1 MSPASGSR
9 SGGSRSG
16 GSRSGGS
23 PAGGSPAGGSPAG
36 SSPAGSSAARPVL
49 ELRDVQAGYGSTT
62 VLRGVS
68 IAVPPSSIV
77 ALLGANGAGK
87 TTVMRVASGLVAA
100 TGGQVLVDG
109 GDVTA
114 CSPQDRTRRGL
125 CLIPE
130 GRGIF
135 RSLTVRENL
144 ELFRPSR
151 ASGGGLEGVIDVFPV
166 LGQRIG
172 QVAGTMSGGEQQML
186 ALSRAFL
193 ASPRVVMVD
202 EVSLGLAPKMVDQI
216 FEVLTGLAR
225 RGVCL
230 LVVEQYVRRALEL
243 ADHVY
248 LLSRGEVVL
257 SGSTGDVTYHDV
269 VNAYLA

>member
-1 MSPASGSR
+1 MNPASAPGS
-9 SGGSRSG
+9 
-16 GSRSGGS
+16 
-23 PAGGSPAGGSPAG
+23 GGSPAG
-36 SSPAGSSAARPVL
+36 SSPATPVL
-49 ELRDVQAGYGSTT
+49 ELRDVQAGYGSAT

-87 TTVMRVASGLVAA
+87 TTVMRVASGLART
-100 TGGQVLVDG
+100 TGGQVLIDG

-151 ASGGGLEGVIDVFPV
+151 PSRTAATSLEGVIDVFPV

>member
-1 MSPASGSR
+1 MNPASDSR
-9 SGGSRSG
+9 SGDSRSG
-16 GSRSGGS
+16 DSRSGGS
-23 PAGGSPAGGSPAG
+23 PAGGSPAT
-36 SSPAGSSAARPVL
+36 PVL
-49 ELRDVQAGYGSTT
+49 ELRDVQAGYGSAT

-144 ELFRPSR
+144 ELFRPGRAAVRPSR
-151 ASGGGLEGVIDVFPV
+151 AAGGGLDSVIDVFPV

-186 ALSRAFL
+186 ALARAFL

-248 LLSRGEVVL
+248 LLSRGEVML
-257 SGSTGDVTYHDV
+257 SGSTGDVSYQDV
-269 VNAYLA
+269 VGAYLA

>member
-1 MSPASGSR
+1 
-9 SGGSRSG
+9 
-16 GSRSGGS
+16 
-23 PAGGSPAGGSPAG
+23 
-36 SSPAGSSAARPVL
+36 
-49 ELRDVQAGYGSTT
+49 
-62 VLRGVS
+62 
-68 IAVPPSSIV
+68 
-77 ALLGANGAGK
+77 
-87 TTVMRVASGLVAA
+87 VASGLVAA
-100 TGGQVLVDG
+100 TGGQVLIDG

-114 CSPQDRTRRGL
+114 RSPQDRTRRGL

-151 ASGGGLEGVIDVFPV
+151 GAAAGDLDGVIDVFPV

-257 SGSTGDVTYHDV
+257 SGSTGDVSYQDV
-269 VNAYLA
+269 VGAYLA